1 MPATVSADLSRL
13 GQGARLHAGK
23 VFRRKDLAASLPSVD
38 RELGRALKA
47 GLEQPEPLWGAG
59 LLLFAV
65 LLLEPFGLRWKLRFL
80 RRLQTLSDQRGGI
93 HVSFYDANDAPI
105 SRTQG

>member
-38 RELGRALKA
+38 RELGRALMASASQSPMRPAIHRKA
-47 GLEQPEPLWGAG
+47 YSVPATVLAMEAG
-59 LLLFAV
+59 TAQV
-65 LLLEPFGLRWKLRFL
+65 EK
-80 RRLQTLSDQRGGI
+80 
-93 HVSFYDANDAPI
+93 
-105 SRTQG
+105 

>member
-1 MPATVSADLSRL
+1 MPTTVSADLSRL

-47 GLEQPEPLWGAG
+47 GL
-59 LLLFAV
+59 V
-65 LLLEPFGLRWKLRFL
+65 
-80 RRLQTLSDQRGGI
+80 RRPPR
-93 HVSFYDANDAPI
+93 AN
-105 SRTQG
+105 G